1 MLTEWKFFWSD
12 VCAFQFGLG
21 VIVSPAKPNLA
32 CHEASRAVEFV
43 VHATMFQKTN
53 FGPTRD
59 WKSHSISKGRMM
71 KSYINIVRKISEG
84 IFMLS
89 CLINNAKYTTQ
100 IDCANQK

>member
-1 MLTEWKFFWSD
+1 MFGVDEQVTPGPQGVHSSCLRGQVRTSRYLSFLTSYLSQFLIYRGYTDAHRAEVFWSD

-53 FGPTRD
+53 FRPTRD
-59 WKSHSISKGRMM
+59 
-71 KSYINIVRKISEG
+71 
-84 IFMLS
+84 
-89 CLINNAKYTTQ
+89 
-100 IDCANQK
+100 